1 MGVRK
6 RIYIMPKK
14 TKEHI
19 SPCERAKDPEVRRRI
34 DAKVREYLSPDQVL
48 VEYLAKHGI
57 NASANIKHMKKHIED
72 YNLVFDII
80 KTVRDYEAKKAA
92 ERGEILMYDNEHD
105 LFHNKKTGETFTV
118 EDIAIG
124 EKLKK

>member
-1 MGVRK
+1 MKENVLINDSLSLLEKIEEEPELNDSVR
-6 RIYIMPKK
+6 
-14 TKEHI
+14 
-19 SPCERAKDPEVRRRI
+19 V
-34 DAKVREYLSPDQVL
+34 SPDEVL

-57 NASANIKHMKKHIED
+57 NVLVNIKHMKKHIDD
-72 YNLVFDII
+72 YNLVFEII

-92 ERGEILMYDNEHD
+92 ERGEILMYDHEHN
-105 LFHNKKTGETFTV
+105 LFHNQKTGENFTV